1 MRVGI
6 RERSDSRKQVGV
18 VQAAFSGQALPR
30 DLPMNNL
37 VHTIDAAVDALRDDL
52 IAFLQKLV
60 QTPSLPGHEQKAQHL
75 VAGKLRNLGL
85 AVDVI
90 SSELADLERHPAF
103 CDDGVPFRERLNVV
117 GRWHG
122 GGRKQEERVPRSL
135 ILNGHIDVVPTG
147 SESLWSDSPWSGAIR
162 DGQLYGRGSCDMKA
176 GVTAN
181 IFAVQALQS
190 MGFRPAGDVLV
201 ESVIGEESGGVGTL
215 TTIVKGFKADAA
227 IITEPTR
234 LHLCPVQSGALTFR
248 IKVSGRAMHACM
260 KPYGVSAIEKF
271 YVLLQA
277 VQQLERRR
285 HVEYKNPLYEDPNNI
300 APVNFG
306 TLRSGEWP
314 STVPDELVVEGR
326 FGVLPGES
334 TDAARQAMAAAL
346 ASAAGQNTWLKE
358 HPPVLEWFEGQFES
372 GETPQDSPIVQAIAA
387 GHAQMFG
394 KAPVVQGV
402 TYGSDL
408 RLFTNHG
415 QTPAVLYGPG
425 NIFDAHTVNEH
436 VDLEEVIAATK
447 VLTLIV
453 SQWCG
458 GEFS

>member
-1 MRVGI
+1 M
-6 RERSDSRKQVGV
+6 DK
-18 VQAAFSGQALPR
+18 
-30 DLPMNNL
+30 L
-37 VHTIDAAVDALRDDL
+37 VPQIGTAVDALRDDL

-60 QTPSLPGHEQKAQHL
+60 QTPSLPGHEQKAQHR
-75 VAGKLRNLGL
+75 VAGKLRDLGL

-90 SSELADLERHPAF
+90 SSELADLEHHPAF

-117 GRWHG
+117 GRWRG
-122 GGRKQEERVPRSL
+122 GGRTQGERVPRSL

-147 SESLWSDSPWSGAIR
+147 SECLWSDSPWSGAIR

-181 IFAVQALQS
+181 IFAIQALQS
-190 MGFRPAGDVLV
+190 MGFRPAADVLV

-334 TDAARQAMAAAL
+334 TGAARQAMAAAL
-346 ASAAGQNTWLKE
+346 TNAAGQDAWLRE

-372 GETPQDSPIVQAIAA
+372 GATPQDSPIVQAIAE

-394 KAPVVQGV
+394 KSPVVQGV

-415 QTPAVLYGPG
+415 HTPAVLYGPG

-436 VDLEEVIAATK
+436 VDLDEVVAATK
-447 VLTLIV
+447 VLALIV

>member
-1 MRVGI
+1 MPTLASNI
-6 RERSDSRKQVGV
+6 ASC
-18 VQAAFSGQALPR
+18 
-30 DLPMNNL
+30 
-37 VHTIDAAVDALRDDL
+37 VDASRATL

-60 QTPSLPGHEQKAQHL
+60 QIPSLPGQEQLAQHF
-75 VAGKLRNLGL
+75 VADKLRSLGL
-85 AVDVI
+85 EVEVI
-90 SSELADLERHPAF
+90 SAEFDDLRDHPAF

-117 GRWHG
+117 ARWHG
-122 GGRKQEERVPRSL
+122 SGRSQSTNTARSL
-135 ILNGHIDVVPTG
+135 ILNGHMDVVPTG
-147 SESLWSDSPWSGAIR
+147 NEALWSESPWSGTIR
-162 DGQLYGRGSCDMKA
+162 DGQLFGRGSCDMKA

-181 IFAVQALQS
+181 IYAIQCLQEL
-190 MGFRPAGDVLV
+190 GFRPAADVLI

-215 TTIVKGFKADAA
+215 ATIVKGFKADAA

-234 LHLCPVQSGALTFR
+234 LRLCPVQSGALTFR
-248 IKVSGRAMHACM
+248 VKVAGRAIHACM

-271 YVLLQA
+271 YLVLQA
-277 VQQLERRR
+277 VQELERRR

-306 TLRSGEWP
+306 TLQSGDWP

-334 TDAARQAMAAAL
+334 TDAARLAMADALLQAA
-346 ASAAGQNTWLKE
+346 ARDAWLKE
-358 HPPVLEWFEGQFES
+358 HPPSLEWFEGQFES
-372 GETPQDSPIVQAIAA
+372 GETAQDAPIVRAIAD
-387 GHAQMFG
+387 GHAHMFG
-394 KAPVVQGV
+394 KPPVVQGV

-415 QTPAVLYGPG
+415 NTPAVLYGPG

-447 VLTLIV
+447 ALAYIV
-453 SQWCG
+453 TEWCG
-458 GEFS
+458 GDVA